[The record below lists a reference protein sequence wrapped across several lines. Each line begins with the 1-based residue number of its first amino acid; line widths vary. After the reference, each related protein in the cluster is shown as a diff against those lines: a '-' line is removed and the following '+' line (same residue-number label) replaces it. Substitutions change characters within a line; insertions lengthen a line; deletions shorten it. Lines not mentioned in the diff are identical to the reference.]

1 MLGQRL
7 NRRQRLQF
15 LGARPVIGELIGM
28 EACPRP
34 DEPQRTRWKRPIEY
48 SQRRE
53 LDLSDLIAVLCME
66 VGRRMIGAIHP
77 YNDSV
82 ERGQTRHRA
91 IVGYS
96 SAAMADLP
104 SARGRR
110 ESEWEMRF
118 AEQPSLQLTA
128 RGQASQA

>member
-1 MLGQRL
+1 
-7 NRRQRLQF
+7 
-15 LGARPVIGELIGM
+15 
-28 EACPRP
+28 
-34 DEPQRTRWKRPIEY
+34 
-48 SQRRE
+48 
-53 LDLSDLIAVLCME
+53 ME
-66 VGRRMIGAIHP
+66 VRRRMIGAIHP

-96 SAAMADLP
+96 AAAMADLP
-104 SARGRR
+104 SARGRCW

-118 AEQPSLQLTA
+118 AGQPNLQLTA